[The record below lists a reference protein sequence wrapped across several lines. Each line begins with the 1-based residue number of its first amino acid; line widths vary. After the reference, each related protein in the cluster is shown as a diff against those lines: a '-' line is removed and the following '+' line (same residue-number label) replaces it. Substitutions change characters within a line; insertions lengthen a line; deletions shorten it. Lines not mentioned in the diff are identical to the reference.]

1 MERLVSL
8 NVPNLD
14 SGTGGD
20 IRDIVIVPVG
30 VWVTVCRS
38 VHNAEVI
45 VVITVRIEGDLL
57 LCNESISD
65 ELRHGYYWLNG
76 NRLTLAAAG
85 IKVRMRV

>member
-57 LCNESISD
+57 LYMGVNSIKSSRRIR
-65 ELRHGYYWLNG
+65 EYMRN
-76 NRLTLAAAG
+76 
-85 IKVRMRV
+85 VRMDPPGYVLA